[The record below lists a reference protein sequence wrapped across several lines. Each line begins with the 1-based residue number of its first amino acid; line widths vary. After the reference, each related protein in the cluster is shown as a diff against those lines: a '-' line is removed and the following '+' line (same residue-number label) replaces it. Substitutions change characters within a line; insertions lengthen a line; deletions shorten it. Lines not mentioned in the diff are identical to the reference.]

1 MKIKKFL
8 SIVLTLVMLQGMLS
22 GMSLTAGAEGAGNT
36 AEITPSSPAGSLVIT
51 LVIKAAMKVTAAGYT
66 GVYDDAEHSIDV
78 SVDVEGAR
86 ITYSTTEDGAFTETR
101 PLFIDAGI
109 YTVYYRVEK
118 EGYETSAGSATV
130 AIAKAGQSRPD
141 EKNLTVT
148 NVVPGERDAGD
159 DYLPGTISGV
169 DKKMEYSTDQGL
181 TWTPVKK
188 SSITGLDAGKVQIRY
203 AETKNYRA
211 GKPITVTVKEQK
223 QEPSAEHTAKIELDR
238 GFLLTTKD
246 DKASVSWGKVTGAE
260 KYRVYADYCSGNGF
274 EVVKTTKNGTSCTF
288 AKLDGKKM
296 KTKQSIRAYVVAYD
310 GNGRRLATSIV
321 GHAAGSDSAR
331 YTNVESVTV
340 EEGKLTLIRD
350 EIRKIKPKY
359 VLENAEKERLGH
371 PKEYRYASSDP
382 YVAFVSDT
390 GRITAIGKGSCIIY
404 IYAENGRSAKIKVQV
419 K

>member
-223 QEPSAEHTAKIELDR
+223 QEPSAEHAAKIELDR

-274 EVVKTTKNGTSCTF
+274 ELVKTTKGTACAF
-288 AKLDGKKM
+288 VKLDGKAIQPKH
-296 KTKQSIRAYVVAYD
+296 SIKVYVVAYD
-310 GNGRRLATSIV
+310 ENGKKLATSIV
-321 GHAAGSDSAR
+321 GHTAGSDSLQ
-331 YTNVESVTV
+331 YTNVKLITV
-340 EEGKLTLIRD
+340 EEEEVTLIKG
-350 EIRKIKPKY
+350 ETRKIRTKV
-359 VLENAEKERLGH
+359 VLENPEKERLGH

-382 YVAFVSDT
+382 YVASVSDT
-390 GRITAIGKGSCIIY
+390 GRITAVGKGSCTVY
-404 IYAENGRSAKIKVQV
+404 IHAENGRTAKVKVHV